1 MNVQQSDNMLEKMG
15 YQQQLDRRLTL
26 KDLVVYGLVFM
37 TPIAPFGIYA
47 SVVTPAKG
55 MVALA
60 YLIGVVAMFFTAL
73 SYGQMSQAFPV
84 AGSVYAYAQRGI
96 NKHVGFLAGWMI
108 LLDYVFAPALLY
120 VIAANSLRTLVPGVP
135 PYVWVIAFIV
145 INTVINIRGIEFT
158 NRANFIF
165 LGLELAVLLIFLVC
179 GTYGVMH
186 GVGDGFTAKPFYI
199 AQDFNLNFVFT
210 AVSICVLN
218 FLGFDAI
225 STLAEETKGGNKTVG
240 RGIMLA
246 LFVVGLLF
254 IAQTYIAA
262 LLHPDYTSFKS
273 ADTAFYEIA
282 FSVGGRPLEIMT
294 ILATIFSWGIA
305 NSMVAQ
311 AAISRILFGM
321 ARDHNLP
328 TVLAKV
334 HPKYKT
340 PYAANILVC
349 VVSLIVGSIFVNQ
362 ANVLSALVNFGALV
376 SFCVIHVSVINY
388 YLRRQHSKDY
398 LKHLVSP
405 LIGFVIIAYV
415 LLNMDIL
422 AKVIGCTW
430 FVIGLFYY
438 LIMLHTRDSVELKD
452 LE

>member
-1 MNVQQSDNMLEKMG
+1 MQQSDNMLEKMG

-282 FSVGGRPLEIMT
+282 FSVGEIGR
-294 ILATIFSWGIA
+294 A
-305 NSMVAQ
+305 
-311 AAISRILFGM
+311 
-321 ARDHNLP
+321 
-328 TVLAKV
+328 
-334 HPKYKT
+334 
-340 PYAANILVC
+340 
-349 VVSLIVGSIFVNQ
+349 
-362 ANVLSALVNFGALV
+362 
-376 SFCVIHVSVINY
+376 HV
-388 YLRRQHSKDY
+388 
-398 LKHLVSP
+398 
-405 LIGFVIIAYV
+405 
-415 LLNMDIL
+415 
-422 AKVIGCTW
+422 
-430 FVIGLFYY
+430 
-438 LIMLHTRDSVELKD
+438 
-452 LE
+452 